1 MVENDVDFDGAT
13 NDIITGEEHGPCSG
27 CLPRVPKGV
36 KVFAKLLISNDDS
49 EYFPEYVIA

>member
-13 NDIITGEEHGPCSG
+13 NNIITGEEHRPCSG

-36 KVFAKLLISNDDS
+36 QVFAKLLISNDDS